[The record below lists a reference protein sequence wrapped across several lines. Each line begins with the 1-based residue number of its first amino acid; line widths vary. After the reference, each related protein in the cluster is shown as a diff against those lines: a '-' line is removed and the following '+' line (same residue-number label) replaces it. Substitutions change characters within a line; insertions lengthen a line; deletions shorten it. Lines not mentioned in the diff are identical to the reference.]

1 MGFLLIIIDFSILL
15 LLHAKIYDYKITLKN
30 YFLSIIAFSLFTL
43 LFFILDINT
52 IGLLLVYPIYFL
64 IYTYF
69 IDKGSSSRVLLVFY
83 ALFPITF
90 WSVMYDFIIHFIV
103 PNSKLLDFIYKS
115 TYGVSFYSILASFMI
130 FLLLK
135 VFHYDFSYLKKIT
148 RDQKTNL
155 TLFIANSTMYL
166 YFVIIPI
173 IGYIEIEKKISL
185 NGYQEILTALYFL
198 LFICF
203 VNILDRNLRRELQ
216 AQLLLQKE
224 IQLQNIN
231 NYSSQIEGLYKDV
244 RSFRHDYANILTS
257 LKIGIDERD
266 IDMITEVYYSVLK
279 DSGKMLKGKR
289 FEIARLGN
297 IVDLSFKSL
306 LLSKLSEA
314 QNLSIPVSLEIEK
327 PIAIKNIDQ
336 LDFLTIVS
344 ILLDN
349 AIEAATEVV
358 MNADIEKSSNEG
370 ITVCFFENSKLNK
383 QVLIIQNSTLK
394 NEVDMTQIFERGVS
408 SKGNGRGIGLSNIK
422 RILKSYP
429 NISLNTT
436 SRDFIFRQILEIEF

>member
-30 YFLSIIAFSLFTL
+30 YFLSTIAFSLFTL

-103 PNSKLLDFIYKS
+103 SNSKLLDFIYKS

-173 IGYIEIEKKISL
+173 IGYIGIEKKISL
-185 NGYQEILTALYFL
+185 NGYQEMLTALYFL

-314 QNLSIPVSLEIEK
+314 QNLSIPVFLEIEK
-327 PIAIKNIDQ
+327 PITIKNIDQ

-358 MNADIEKSSNEG
+358 TNADIEKSSDEG

-422 RILKSYP
+422 KILKSYP

>member
-30 YFLSIIAFSLFTL
+30 YFLSTIAFSLFTL

-103 PNSKLLDFIYKS
+103 SNSKLLDFIYKS

-173 IGYIEIEKKISL
+173 IGYIGIEKKISL
-185 NGYQEILTALYFL
+185 NGYQEMLTALYFL

-314 QNLSIPVSLEIEK
+314 QNLSIPVFLEIEK
-327 PIAIKNIDQ
+327 PITIKNIDQ

-349 AIEAATEVV
+349 AIEASTEVV
-358 MNADIEKSSNEG
+358 TNADIEKSSNEG

>member
-30 YFLSIIAFSLFTL
+30 YFLSTIAFSLFTL

-103 PNSKLLDFIYKS
+103 SNSKLLDFIYKS

-173 IGYIEIEKKISL
+173 IGYIGIEKKISL
-185 NGYQEILTALYFL
+185 NGYQEMLTALYFL

-327 PIAIKNIDQ
+327 PITIKNIDQ

-358 MNADIEKSSNEG
+358 TNADIEKSSDEG

-422 RILKSYP
+422 KILKSYP

-436 SRDFIFRQILEIEF
+436 SRDFIFIQILEIEF

>member
-43 LFFILDINT
+43 LFFILNINT

-69 IDKGSSSRVLLVFY
+69 IDKGNSSRVLLVFY

-103 PNSKLLDFIYKS
+103 SNSKLLDFIYKS
-115 TYGVSFYSILASFMI
+115 TYGVSFYSILASSMI
-130 FLLLK
+130 FFLLK

-244 RSFRHDYANILTS
+244 RSFRHDYTNILTS

-266 IDMITEVYYSVLK
+266 IDLITEVYYSVLK

-327 PIAIKNIDQ
+327 PITIKNIDQ

-349 AIEAATEVV
+349 AIEAATEVAK
-358 MNADIEKSSNEG
+358 NADIEKSSNEG

-422 RILKSYP
+422 KILKSYP

>member
-43 LFFILDINT
+43 LFFVLDINT

-69 IDKGSSSRVLLVFY
+69 IDKGNSSRVLLVFY

-103 PNSKLLDFIYKS
+103 SNSKLLDFIYKS

-244 RSFRHDYANILTS
+244 RSFRHDYTNILTS

-266 IDMITEVYYSVLK
+266 IDMITEIYYSVLK

-327 PIAIKNIDQ
+327 PITIKNIDR

-358 MNADIEKSSNEG
+358 TSADIEKSSNEG

>member
-43 LFFILDINT
+43 LFFILNINT

-69 IDKGSSSRVLLVFY
+69 IDKGNSSRVLLVFY

-103 PNSKLLDFIYKS
+103 SNSKLLDFIYKS
-115 TYGVSFYSILASFMI
+115 TYGVSFYSILASSMI
-130 FLLLK
+130 FFLLK

-244 RSFRHDYANILTS
+244 RSFRHDYTNILTS

-327 PIAIKNIDQ
+327 PITIKNIDQ

-349 AIEAATEVV
+349 AIEAAAEVAK
-358 MNADIEKSSNEG
+358 NADIEKSSNEG

-422 RILKSYP
+422 KILKSYP

>member
-30 YFLSIIAFSLFTL
+30 YFLSIIAFSLFTS

-103 PNSKLLDFIYKS
+103 SNSKLLDFIYKS

-185 NGYQEILTALYFL
+185 NGYQEMLTALYFL

-327 PIAIKNIDQ
+327 PITIKNIDQ

>member
-43 LFFILDINT
+43 LFFILNINT

-69 IDKGSSSRVLLVFY
+69 IDKGNSSRVLLVFY

-103 PNSKLLDFIYKS
+103 SNSKLLDFIYKS
-115 TYGVSFYSILASFMI
+115 TYGVSFYSILASSMI
-130 FLLLK
+130 FFLLK

-244 RSFRHDYANILTS
+244 RSFRHDYTNILTS

-327 PIAIKNIDQ
+327 PITIKNIDQ

-349 AIEAATEVV
+349 AIEAATEVAK
-358 MNADIEKSSNEG
+358 NADIEKSSNEG
-370 ITVCFFENSKLNK
+370 ITVCFFENSKYDANL
-383 QVLIIQNSTLK
+383 
-394 NEVDMTQIFERGVS
+394 
-408 SKGNGRGIGLSNIK
+408 
-422 RILKSYP
+422 
-429 NISLNTT
+429 
-436 SRDFIFRQILEIEF
+436 

>member
-30 YFLSIIAFSLFTL
+30 YFLSIIAFSLFTS

-103 PNSKLLDFIYKS
+103 SNSKLLDFIYKS

-155 TLFIANSTMYL
+155 TLIIANSTMYL

-185 NGYQEILTALYFL
+185 NGYQEMLTALYFL

-327 PIAIKNIDQ
+327 PITIKNIDQ

-358 MNADIEKSSNEG
+358 TNADIEKSSNEG

>member
-43 LFFILDINT
+43 LFFILNINT

-69 IDKGSSSRVLLVFY
+69 IDKGNSSRVLLVFY

-103 PNSKLLDFIYKS
+103 SNSKLLDFIYKS
-115 TYGVSFYSILASFMI
+115 TYGVSFYSILASSMI
-130 FLLLK
+130 FFLLK

-244 RSFRHDYANILTS
+244 RSFRHDYTNILTS

-327 PIAIKNIDQ
+327 PITIKNIDQ

-349 AIEAATEVV
+349 AIEAATEVAK
-358 MNADIEKSSNEG
+358 NADIEKSSNEG

>member
-30 YFLSIIAFSLFTL
+30 YFLSIIAFSLFTS

-103 PNSKLLDFIYKS
+103 SNSKLLDFIYKS

-185 NGYQEILTALYFL
+185 NGYQEMLTALYFL

-327 PIAIKNIDQ
+327 PITIKNIDQ

-358 MNADIEKSSNEG
+358 TNADIEKSSNEG

>member
-43 LFFILDINT
+43 LFFILNIST

-64 IYTYF
+64 IYTYI
-69 IDKGSSSRVLLVFY
+69 IDKGNSSRVLLVFY

-103 PNSKLLDFIYKS
+103 SNSKLLDFIYKS
-115 TYGVSFYSILASFMI
+115 TYGVSFYSILASSMI
-130 FLLLK
+130 FFLLK
-135 VFHYDFSYLKKIT
+135 VFHYDFSHLKKIT

-185 NGYQEILTALYFL
+185 ISYQEILTALYFL

-327 PIAIKNIDQ
+327 PITIKNIDQ

-358 MNADIEKSSNEG
+358 TNADIEKSSNEG

>member
-43 LFFILDINT
+43 LFFILNINT

-69 IDKGSSSRVLLVFY
+69 IDKGNSSRVLLVFY

-103 PNSKLLDFIYKS
+103 SNSKLLDFIYKS

>member
-1 MGFLLIIIDFSILL
+1 
-15 LLHAKIYDYKITLKN
+15 
-30 YFLSIIAFSLFTL
+30 
-43 LFFILDINT
+43 
-52 IGLLLVYPIYFL
+52 
-64 IYTYF
+64 
-69 IDKGSSSRVLLVFY
+69 
-83 ALFPITF
+83 
-90 WSVMYDFIIHFIV
+90 
-103 PNSKLLDFIYKS
+103 
-115 TYGVSFYSILASFMI
+115 MI

-185 NGYQEILTALYFL
+185 NGYQEMLTALYFL

-327 PIAIKNIDQ
+327 PITIKNIDQ

-358 MNADIEKSSNEG
+358 TNADIEKSSNEG

>member
-43 LFFILDINT
+43 LFFILNINT

-69 IDKGSSSRVLLVFY
+69 IDKGNSSRVLLVFY

-103 PNSKLLDFIYKS
+103 SNSKLLDFIYKS

-130 FLLLK
+130 CLLLK

-436 SRDFIFRQILEIEF
+436 SRDFIFRKILEIEF

>member
-69 IDKGSSSRVLLVFY
+69 IDKGKSSRVLLVFY

-103 PNSKLLDFIYKS
+103 SNSKLLDFIYKS

-185 NGYQEILTALYFL
+185 NGYQEMLTALYFL

-327 PIAIKNIDQ
+327 PITIKNIDQ

-358 MNADIEKSSNEG
+358 TNADIEKSSNEG

-422 RILKSYP
+422 KILKSYP

>member
-69 IDKGSSSRVLLVFY
+69 IDKGNSSRVLLVFY

-103 PNSKLLDFIYKS
+103 SNSKLLDFIYKS

>member
-43 LFFILDINT
+43 LFFILNINT

-69 IDKGSSSRVLLVFY
+69 IDKGNSSRVLLVFY

-103 PNSKLLDFIYKS
+103 SNSKLLDFIYKS
-115 TYGVSFYSILASFMI
+115 TYGVSFYSILASSMI
-130 FLLLK
+130 FFLLK

-244 RSFRHDYANILTS
+244 RSFRHDYTNILTS

-327 PIAIKNIDQ
+327 PITIKNIDQ

-349 AIEAATEVV
+349 AIEAATEVAK
-358 MNADIEKSSNEG
+358 NADIEKSSNEG

-422 RILKSYP
+422 KILKSYP

>member
-30 YFLSIIAFSLFTL
+30 YFLSTIAFSLFTL

-103 PNSKLLDFIYKS
+103 SNSKLLDFIYKS

-173 IGYIEIEKKISL
+173 IGYIGIEKKISL
-185 NGYQEILTALYFL
+185 NGYQEMLTALYFL

-327 PIAIKNIDQ
+327 PITIKNIDQ

-358 MNADIEKSSNEG
+358 TNADIEKSSDEG

-422 RILKSYP
+422 KILKSYP

>member
-43 LFFILDINT
+43 LFFILNINT

-69 IDKGSSSRVLLVFY
+69 IDKGNSSRVLLVFY

-103 PNSKLLDFIYKS
+103 SNSKLLDFIYKS
-115 TYGVSFYSILASFMI
+115 TYGVSFYSILASSMI
-130 FLLLK
+130 FFLLK
-135 VFHYDFSYLKKIT
+135 VFQYDFSYLKKIT

-244 RSFRHDYANILTS
+244 RSFRHDYTNILTS

-327 PIAIKNIDQ
+327 PITIKNIDQ

-349 AIEAATEVV
+349 AIEAATEVAK
-358 MNADIEKSSNEG
+358 NADIEKSSNEG

>member
-30 YFLSIIAFSLFTL
+30 YFLSIVAFSLFTL

-103 PNSKLLDFIYKS
+103 SNSKLLDFIYKS

-173 IGYIEIEKKISL
+173 IGYIGIEKKRSL
-185 NGYQEILTALYFL
+185 NGYQEMLTALYFL

-314 QNLSIPVSLEIEK
+314 QNLSIPVFLEIEK
-327 PIAIKNIDQ
+327 PITIKNIDQ

>member
-43 LFFILDINT
+43 LFFILNINT

-69 IDKGSSSRVLLVFY
+69 IDKGNSSRVLLVFY

-103 PNSKLLDFIYKS
+103 SNSKLLDFIYKS
-115 TYGVSFYSILASFMI
+115 TYGVSFYSILASSMI
-130 FLLLK
+130 FFLLK

-244 RSFRHDYANILTS
+244 RSFRHDYTNILTS

-327 PIAIKNIDQ
+327 PITVKNIDQ

-349 AIEAATEVV
+349 AIEAATEVAK
-358 MNADIEKSSNEG
+358 NADIEKSSNEG

>member
-43 LFFILDINT
+43 LFFILNINT

-69 IDKGSSSRVLLVFY
+69 IDKGNSSRVLLVFY

-103 PNSKLLDFIYKS
+103 SNSKLLDFIYKS
-115 TYGVSFYSILASFMI
+115 TYGVSFYSILASSMI
-130 FLLLK
+130 FFLLK

-244 RSFRHDYANILTS
+244 RSFRHDYTNILTS

-327 PIAIKNIDQ
+327 PITIKNIDQ

-349 AIEAATEVV
+349 AIEAATEVAK
-358 MNADIEKSSNEG
+358 NADIEKSSNEG

-408 SKGNGRGIGLSNIK
+408 SKGNGWGIGLSNIK
-422 RILKSYP
+422 KILKSYP

>member
-43 LFFILDINT
+43 LFFILNINT

-69 IDKGSSSRVLLVFY
+69 IDKGNSSRVLLVFY

-103 PNSKLLDFIYKS
+103 SNSKLLDFIYKS
-115 TYGVSFYSILASFMI
+115 TYGVSFYSILASSMI
-130 FLLLK
+130 FFLLK

-244 RSFRHDYANILTS
+244 RSFRHDYTNILTS

-327 PIAIKNIDQ
+327 PITIKNIDQ

-349 AIEAATEVV
+349 AIEAATEVAK
-358 MNADIEKSSNEG
+358 NADIEKSYNEG

-422 RILKSYP
+422 KILKSYP

>member
-30 YFLSIIAFSLFTL
+30 YFLSTIAFSLFTL

-69 IDKGSSSRVLLVFY
+69 IDKGSSGRVLLVFY

-103 PNSKLLDFIYKS
+103 SNSKLLDFIYKS

-173 IGYIEIEKKISL
+173 IGYIGIEKKISL
-185 NGYQEILTALYFL
+185 NGYQEMLTALYFL

-314 QNLSIPVSLEIEK
+314 QNLSIPVFLEIEK
-327 PIAIKNIDQ
+327 PITIKNIDQ

-358 MNADIEKSSNEG
+358 MNADIEKSSDEG

-422 RILKSYP
+422 KILKSYP

>member
-43 LFFILDINT
+43 LFFVLDINT

-69 IDKGSSSRVLLVFY
+69 IDKGNSSRVLLVFY

-103 PNSKLLDFIYKS
+103 SNSKLLDFIYKS

-244 RSFRHDYANILTS
+244 RSFRHDYTNILTS

-266 IDMITEVYYSVLK
+266 IDMITEIYYSVLK

-327 PIAIKNIDQ
+327 PITIKNIDR

-358 MNADIEKSSNEG
+358 TSADIEKSSNEG

-394 NEVDMTQIFERGVS
+394 NGVDMTQIFERGVS

>member
-15 LLHAKIYDYKITLKN
+15 LLHAKIYDYKIALKN

-43 LFFILDINT
+43 LFFILNINT

-69 IDKGSSSRVLLVFY
+69 IDKGNSSRVLLVFY

-103 PNSKLLDFIYKS
+103 SNSKLLDFIYKS
-115 TYGVSFYSILASFMI
+115 TYGVSFYSILASSMI
-130 FLLLK
+130 FFLLK

-244 RSFRHDYANILTS
+244 RSFRHDYTNILTS

-327 PIAIKNIDQ
+327 PITIKNIDQ

-349 AIEAATEVV
+349 AIEAATEVAK
-358 MNADIEKSSNEG
+358 NADIEKSSNEG

>member
-103 PNSKLLDFIYKS
+103 SNSKLLDFIYKS

-130 FLLLK
+130 LLLLK

-173 IGYIEIEKKISL
+173 IGYIGIEKKRSL
-185 NGYQEILTALYFL
+185 NGYQEMLTALYFL

-327 PIAIKNIDQ
+327 PITIKNIDQ

-358 MNADIEKSSNEG
+358 TNADIEKSSNEG

>member
-43 LFFILDINT
+43 LFFILNINT

-69 IDKGSSSRVLLVFY
+69 IDKGNSSRVLLVFY

-103 PNSKLLDFIYKS
+103 SNSKLLDFIYKS

-185 NGYQEILTALYFL
+185 NAYQEILTALYFL

>member
-43 LFFILDINT
+43 LFFILNINT

-69 IDKGSSSRVLLVFY
+69 IDKGNSSRVLLVFY

-103 PNSKLLDFIYKS
+103 SNSKLLDFIYKS
-115 TYGVSFYSILASFMI
+115 TYGVSFYSILASSMI
-130 FLLLK
+130 FFLLK

-244 RSFRHDYANILTS
+244 RSFRHDYTNILTS

-327 PIAIKNIDQ
+327 PITIKNIDQ

-349 AIEAATEVV
+349 AIEAAAEVAK
-358 MNADIEKSSNEG
+358 NADIEKSSNEG

>member
-43 LFFILDINT
+43 LFFILNINT

-69 IDKGSSSRVLLVFY
+69 IDKGNSSRVLLVFY

-103 PNSKLLDFIYKS
+103 SNSKLLDFIYKS
-115 TYGVSFYSILASFMI
+115 TYGVSFYSILASSMI
-130 FLLLK
+130 FFLLK

-166 YFVIIPI
+166 YFVIIPV

-244 RSFRHDYANILTS
+244 RSFRHDYTNILTS

-327 PIAIKNIDQ
+327 PITIKNIDQ

-349 AIEAATEVV
+349 AIEAATEVAK
-358 MNADIEKSSNEG
+358 NADIEKSSNEG

>member
-43 LFFILDINT
+43 LFFILNINT

-69 IDKGSSSRVLLVFY
+69 IDKGNSSRVLLVFY

-103 PNSKLLDFIYKS
+103 SNSKLLDFIYKS
-115 TYGVSFYSILASFMI
+115 TYGVSFYSILASSMI
-130 FLLLK
+130 FFLLK

-185 NGYQEILTALYFL
+185 NSYQEILTALYFL

-244 RSFRHDYANILTS
+244 RSFRHDYTNILTS

-327 PIAIKNIDQ
+327 PITIKNIDQ

-349 AIEAATEVV
+349 AIEAATEVAK
-358 MNADIEKSSNEG
+358 NADIEKSSNEG

-422 RILKSYP
+422 KILKSYP